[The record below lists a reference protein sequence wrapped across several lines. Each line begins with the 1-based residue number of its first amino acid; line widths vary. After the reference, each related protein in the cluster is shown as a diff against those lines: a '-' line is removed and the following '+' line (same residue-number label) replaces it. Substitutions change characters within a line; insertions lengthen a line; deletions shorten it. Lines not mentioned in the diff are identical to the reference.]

1 MAKSRK
7 NLDRLIESTIFES
20 YLKED
25 LGSRAVAPGTSY
37 ADPALGHVNNSQM
50 VMKKQADSSLGSDLP
65 LAPSALASVQLTDT
79 LPPVD
84 DADYVPKTAPE
95 FGLAM
100 HAIVADLPDDALEKL
115 YRSFRRAV
123 EKTLAGTINEA
134 RDDDYYMGL
143 TDEQLFS
150 GMDEEEIE
158 ELQKLADRLRAAG
171 EDVPASWDTILT
183 SEDPIVK
190 IRKSQEV
197 ELEDVVE
204 PVEVGREGI
213 TLADLANIMGVGIP
227 GARQS
232 VEKLT
237 RRTAAFEKLVGE
249 KEIKALQ
256 IYATMQFI
264 KGIQPLVDEAD
275 VEELKLNRDV
285 VRTLDSFRFFFVNS
299 FLLKI
304 YNKLYR
310 AASKEIE
317 GRLVRSGFP
326 KRSALTIKNI
336 MFGETATTPEKLRA
350 KLEKDL
356 VAADSPVDVDTLLSR
371 LKDFYPT
378 LKSIAS
384 LRGNDVAKM
393 ARERWS
399 NLSQEAKQKEI
410 VKALDQTEEFQTEF
424 MPRLQAYEDDQS

>member
-25 LGSRAVAPGTSY
+25 LGSRAVAPGALY
-37 ADPALGHVNNSQM
+37 ADPVLGHVNNGQM
-50 VMKKQADSSLGSDLP
+50 VMKKHADSSLGSDLP
-65 LAPSALASVQLTDT
+65 LAPSSLASVQLTDT

-84 DADYVPKTAPE
+84 DADYAPRTAPE

-100 HAIVADLPDDALEKL
+100 HAIVADLPNEMLEKL

-123 EKTLAGTINEA
+123 EKTLAGTISEA
-134 RDDDYYMGL
+134 RDDEYYMGL
-143 TDEQLFS
+143 TDEQLFAD
-150 GMDEEEIE
+150 MDEEDIE
-158 ELQKLADRLRAAG
+158 ELQAIADRLKSAG
-171 EDVPASWDTILT
+171 ERVPASWDTILT

-190 IRKSQEV
+190 IRSSSDV
-197 ELEDVVE
+197 ELDDVVE

-213 TLADLANIMGVGIP
+213 TLEDLANIMGVGIP

-232 VEKLT
+232 VEKLS
-237 RRTAAFEKLVGE
+237 RRTAAFENLVGE
-249 KEIKALQ
+249 KEIQALQ

-264 KGIQPLVDEAD
+264 KGITPLVDEAD

-310 AASKEIE
+310 TASKDIE

-326 KRSALTIKNI
+326 KRSATTIKNVI
-336 MFGETATTPEKLRA
+336 FGETLMTPEKLRA
-350 KLEKDL
+350 KIEKD
-356 VAADSPVDVDTLLSR
+356 VGDEGGATDAETLIGR
-371 LKDFYPT
+371 LKDLYPT

-384 LRGNDVAKM
+384 LKGYDMAKM
-393 ARERWS
+393 ARDRWS
-399 NLSQEAKQKEI
+399 SLSADAREKEI
-410 VKALDQTEEFQTEF
+410 TMALDQTEEFQTKF
-424 MPRLQAYEDDQS
+424 MPRLQAYEDSES